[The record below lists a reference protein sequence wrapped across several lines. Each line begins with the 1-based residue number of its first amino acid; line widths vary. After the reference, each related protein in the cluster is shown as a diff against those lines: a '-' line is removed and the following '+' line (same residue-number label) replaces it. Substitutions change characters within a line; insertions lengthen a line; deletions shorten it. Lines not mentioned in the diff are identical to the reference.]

1 MKLLTC
7 IPAYK
12 VEFFQDT
19 LECLSRQTIKPDMVL
34 VSDDTKDSSFL
45 SEIKQKSYQDL
56 TKELNVK
63 VVQGPKRG
71 AGNNIS
77 FLEGEI
83 RKMKPKFAHFLMDD
97 DILFPRFYE
106 RHLGALDNSQSFVSI
121 SRRLYSN
128 EHGLPIYDPNLPGPI
143 NQRNEKVL
151 TIDEDFIFSTS
162 ISICN
167 NWLGELSNAVIKGT
181 FFVDGGSVHYYDQ
194 WCVYGLGDIATFLN
208 LSRQHG
214 LIFHNEVLGFFR
226 QNRKSNTAQKHE
238 RTFSF
243 AILCWLI
250 LGLIA
255 KKKEFISDQNFKLII
270 SHVRS
275 LYIKYF
281 NDDFVSDLNNIH
293 DSFTTEAFD
302 KFELKVDDFWRR
314 YMESYSNLNRYQSSR
329 HFPA

>member
-19 LECLSRQTIKPDMVL
+19 LECINRQTIKPDMVL

-45 SEIKQKSYQDL
+45 AEIRQKSCQDL
-56 TKELNVK
+56 TKGLNVK
-63 VVQGPKRG
+63 VIQGPKRG

-83 RKMKPKFAHFLMDD
+83 RKIKPEFAHFLMDD

-106 RHLGALDNSQSFVSI
+106 RHLAVLDNSQSFVSI

-128 EHGLPIYDPNLPGPI
+128 EHGLPIHDPNVPGPI
-143 NQRNEKVL
+143 DQRNEKVL
-151 TIDEDFIFSTS
+151 TIGEDFIFSTS
-162 ISICN
+162 ISVCH
-167 NWLGELSNAVIKGT
+167 NWLGELSNAVIRGA

-214 LIFHNEVLGFFR
+214 LIFHNEALGFFR
-226 QNRKSNTAQKHE
+226 QNRQSNTAQKHE
-238 RTFSF
+238 RIFSF
-243 AILCWLI
+243 SILSWLI

-255 KKKEFISDQNFKLII
+255 KKREFVSDQNFKLII

-281 NDDFVSDLNNIH
+281 NDDFVGDLNNIY
-293 DSFTTEAFD
+293 DSFTTESFD
-302 KFELKVDDFWRR
+302 KFELKIADFWRR
-314 YMESYSNLNRYQSSR
+314 YMESHSNYGDLKSVD
-329 HFPA
+329 AAK